1 MNYLDYSKLPA
12 FIKAHYPHL
21 TQGHNSDDEPLYS
34 GDYVDV
40 IPFFGKHAIDPG
52 RIAVEY
58 REEPFVIGDP
68 VIASYATETAA
79 RMREEGRLYDGPPV
93 MKLMAAD
100 LGSESGR
107 IVVQPCDYALQ
118 AGTCLALDVVD
129 ERFAGHGGTL
139 RTYYRHGC
147 SKPSID
153 NNPLAICLG
162 VCGYLMVEE
171 QGRRFLLQ
179 IERSDKLASLG
190 GERGPSVAGVVD
202 YRAGFAD
209 LAQLIRKS
217 LTTEISEEVNLRY
230 GEYEIIPLGWAI
242 ELFRGERPQLFC
254 LIRAPFERSEL
265 TARLEAV
272 DPSRREFKSYEFLPL
287 YGGAVLD
294 KKHFEQ
300 LNFEAQ
306 MNFLLLEEYLALHRV
321 M

>member
-1 MNYLDYSKLPA
+1 
-12 FIKAHYPHL
+12 
-21 TQGHNSDDEPLYS
+21 
-34 GDYVDV
+34 
-40 IPFFGKHAIDPG
+40 
-52 RIAVEY
+52 
-58 REEPFVIGDP
+58 
-68 VIASYATETAA
+68 
-79 RMREEGRLYDGPPV
+79 
-93 MKLMAAD
+93 
-100 LGSESGR
+100 
-107 IVVQPCDYALQ
+107 
-118 AGTCLALDVVD
+118 
-129 ERFAGHGGTL
+129 
-139 RTYYRHGC
+139 
-147 SKPSID
+147 
-153 NNPLAICLG
+153 
-162 VCGYLMVEE
+162 
-171 QGRRFLLQ
+171 
-179 IERSDKLASLG
+179 
-190 GERGPSVAGVVD
+190 VVD